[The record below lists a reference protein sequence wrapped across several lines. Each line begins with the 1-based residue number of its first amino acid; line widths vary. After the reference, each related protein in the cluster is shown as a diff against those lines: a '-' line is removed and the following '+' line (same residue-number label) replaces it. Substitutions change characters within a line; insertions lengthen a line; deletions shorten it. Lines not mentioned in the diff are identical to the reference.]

1 VGECRPQ
8 ELPGMAPRPRRRLT
22 IGVSMV
28 LLAALAVPMAWVS
41 NHARTQDRALV
52 AIGRAG
58 GFVIYDFQRDPEG
71 MILNEG
77 SSDPSL
83 NWLRK
88 LVPAHYYRDFNVASL
103 RGAQANDDAIGQI
116 AGLGQIEELYLDNSG
131 VTDAGLAQLRGLKH
145 LKFLDLVG
153 TQVTD
158 AGLAHLSGLRELT
171 YLRLSGKPVTDA
183 GLAHLSGL
191 REQQSGRYPRAG
203 GYHRRS
209 ERLSGPIRVVCV
221 AAGLSGPPCEPEIA
235 ALSDR
240 PAPRPLAR
248 RGSQRS
254 RRPRP
259 TRCSRAGPSCSR
271 RGPSPAGRRFGKP
284 RRDRPRNRHV
294 QRADKGRPWEGELG
308 RPRDGPRKTWKTRP
322 QGSGRG
328 TTPPRCLSCREGPT
342 GSPSCGRP
350 GIARTRHRGAR

>member
-1 VGECRPQ
+1 VGEYRPQ
-8 ELPGMAPRPRRRLT
+8 ELPGMAPRSRRRLT

-83 NWLRK
+83 SWLRK
-88 LVPAHYYRDFNVASL
+88 VVPAHYYRDFNVASL
-103 RGAQANDDAIGQI
+103 RGTQADDDAIGQI
-116 AGLGQIEELYLDNSG
+116 AGLGQIEELYLNNSR

-158 AGLAHLSGLRELT
+158 AGVAHLSRLRELT
-171 YLRLSGKPVTDA
+171 YLRLSGTPVTDA

-191 REQQSGRYPRAG
+191 RELRTLILDGTQVTDVGLAQLTGQDQLIKLSLDRTQVGDAG
-203 GYHRRS
+203 LEHLES
-209 ERLSGPIRVVCV
+209 HERLISVC
-221 AAGLSGPPCEPEIA
+221 LSG
-235 ALSDR
+235 
-240 PAPRPLAR
+240 
-248 RGSQRS
+248 
-254 RRPRP
+254 
-259 TRCSRAGPSCSR
+259 TRV
-271 RGPSPAGRRFGKP
+271 SPAGVAKLKAALPKLQYIRYP
-284 RRDRPRNRHV
+284 
-294 QRADKGRPWEGELG
+294 
-308 RPRDGPRKTWKTRP
+308 
-322 QGSGRG
+322 
-328 TTPPRCLSCREGPT
+328 
-342 GSPSCGRP
+342 
-350 GIARTRHRGAR
+350 